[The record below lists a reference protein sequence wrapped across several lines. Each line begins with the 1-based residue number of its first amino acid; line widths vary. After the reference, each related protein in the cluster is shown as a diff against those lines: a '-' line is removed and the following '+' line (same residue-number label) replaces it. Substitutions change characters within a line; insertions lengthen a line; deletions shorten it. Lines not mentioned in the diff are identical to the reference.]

1 MTSGSNRGWRRASV
15 LVVLVF
21 TALTPAALAAQPP
34 VSGRAVIIT
43 EPDDRAGPRFGAAY
57 FTRGS
62 ETARSEGRPLYPLT
76 TLVGW
81 QIEHPF
87 DLGEDFPSFMTE
99 FVVLVGGL
107 EQNVFLPSATWL
119 FAFRQTNGIEFGFGP
134 SVNASG
140 TQFALAAGLTHRF
153 SKVNMPVNLA
163 VAPARVGVAVSLT
176 AGLNV
181 RR

>member
-1 MTSGSNRGWRRASV
+1 MSRMHEVVRRAG
-15 LVVLVF
+15 LVV
-21 TALTPAALAAQPP
+21 ALALSAVRPTTLSAQPP
-34 VSGRAVIIT
+34 VAGRAVIIT

-57 FTRGS
+57 LTRGS
-62 ETARSEGRPLYPLT
+62 ETARNEGRSLYPLT

-87 DLGEDFPSFMTE
+87 DLGEDFPPFMTE

-119 FAFRQTNGIEFGFGP
+119 FAFRQTNGVEFGFGP

-140 TQFALAAGLTHRF
+140 TQFAIAAGLTHRF
-153 SKVNMPVNLA
+153 SKVNVPVNVA
-163 VAPARVGVAVSLT
+163 VAPARVGVAVSVT